1 MSAEAEAFAA
11 LDAIESGRWDR
22 HLPRLHGALHLRQR
36 EDDYLDKIVVGT
48 VPDGDVAETPPGIP
62 YESRLF
68 PGETHYTN
76 SNTEEG

>member
-11 LDAIESGRWDR
+11 LDSIMDGRWDR
-22 HLPRLHGALHLRQR
+22 SLHRLHGAIHLRQKTDEYR
-36 EDDYLDKIVVGT
+36 ESLI
-48 VPDGDVAETPPGIP
+48 AEEAAYRGIP

-76 SNTEEG
+76 SNTDRG